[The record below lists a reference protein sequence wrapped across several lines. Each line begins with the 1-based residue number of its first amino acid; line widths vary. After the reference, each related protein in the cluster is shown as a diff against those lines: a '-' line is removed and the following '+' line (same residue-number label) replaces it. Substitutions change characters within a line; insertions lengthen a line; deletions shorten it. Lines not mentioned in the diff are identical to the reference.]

1 MTDRTVDEVIRIAGT
16 GIGKWWPNPWW
27 PGGNSTFN
35 DCAAFVS
42 WALYGLNGNKPIYTY
57 VPYIMDRAIRE
68 GRWTGG
74 KALTPRPQTRTNS
87 DGIRRGDI
95 VIFDWRFRGSRDHV
109 GIALQEP
116 RNGGILTRQANNG
129 GGGMGN
135 AYTNDPAAD
144 VNYPTQFVLG
154 YYRPAYKTTTTSGG
168 NTSPITEEEVDM
180 IPIRLDRKHIFTLAR
195 GQIAHQANQ
204 PMSTFVRNV
213 HAADDVFV
221 EVDQNH
227 MRALLDSVGVPQ
239 DKVNYGNGHVFN
251 PESERFEAGGMWN
264 WERQLR
270 KDVETSMN
278 RNVSETSAAFHQ
290 LVAVITKG
298 GNTRDASAIATELNN
313 LLGPALA
320 GQVVRELGK
329 QLTN

>member
-42 WALYGLNGNKPIYTY
+42 WALYGLKDNKPLYTY

-74 KALTPRPQTRTNS
+74 KALTPRPQTRTNA

-154 YYRPAYKTTTTSGG
+154 YYRPAYKTTSTSGG
-168 NTSPITEEEVDM
+168 NTSPITEEDDMPNYRQWDQADKEALINDIWGTGVVSIPNYEGKRVGAKDILVATERRAKEATEAGFTKKRDDRLRVTADTLTGGTPGISFDGEV
-180 IPIRLDRKHIFTLAR
+180 L
-195 GQIAHQANQ
+195 
-204 PMSTFVRNV
+204 
-213 HAADDVFV
+213 
-221 EVDQNH
+221 
-227 MRALLDSVGVPQ
+227 ALLKRILKQNGV
-239 DKVNYGNGHVFN
+239 D
-251 PESERFEAGGMWN
+251 PEE
-264 WERQLR
+264 
-270 KDVETSMN
+270 
-278 RNVSETSAAFHQ
+278 
-290 LVAVITKG
+290 VA
-298 GNTRDASAIATELNN
+298 RHLAP
-313 LLGPALA
+313 LLD
-320 GQVVRELGK
+320 VRELSQKDFDELAKTVNDDADRRQRERLG
-329 QLTN
+329 